1 MNISVKITVGCEV
14 MVVPDPNSF
23 AIYQGTVQAI
33 AGDTYDVLI
42 DGNSRNIHI
51 SQITVFTFGGVWMP
65 NRRYSP
71 KRPRW

>member
-1 MNISVKITVGCEV
+1 MNISVKITVGCKV
-14 MVVPDPNSF
+14 MVIPHRGYT

-33 AGDTYDVLI
+33 TGDTYDVLI

-65 NRRYSP
+65 NRRHL
-71 KRPRW
+71 PRRRW